1 MQISLTGQ
9 HIDITPALR
18 EYVSTKMDRIE
29 RHFDHVVDVHVVL
42 DVIKLQHRAE
52 ATLHLPGRSI
62 FAESTER
69 DMYAAIDGLTDK
81 LDRQI
86 IKHKEKITN
95 HHRAEQRAVAA
106 S

>member
-42 DVIKLQHRAE
+42 DVNKLQHRAE
-52 ATLHLPGRSI
+52 ATLHLPGRSV

-86 IKHKEKITN
+86 IKHKEKLTD
-95 HHRAEQRAVAA
+95 HHRAEQRAVAV